1 MKLRSLIAA
10 AGAVGLLLL
19 GACSSDE
26 DGHPHEEEEE
36 GTPTGSTCPTDN
48 APTYEDFAKG
58 FAESYCTRCHSSEKT
73 GDERQGA
80 PLDHDFDTEAGF
92 LKHADHVDEHAA
104 AGPDA
109 VNTLMPPSNPKPTE
123 AERRKLGEWLA
134 CNAD

>member
-10 AGAVGLLLL
+10 TGAACLVL
-19 GACSSDE
+19 GACSSDDHHD
-26 DGHPHEEEEE
+26 DGHEEHEGEA
-36 GTPTGSTCPTDN
+36 TGSTCPTDN
-48 APTYEDFAKG
+48 PPTYEDFAKG

-92 LKHADHVDEHAA
+92 LKHADHVDERAA

-134 CNAD
+134 CNAK